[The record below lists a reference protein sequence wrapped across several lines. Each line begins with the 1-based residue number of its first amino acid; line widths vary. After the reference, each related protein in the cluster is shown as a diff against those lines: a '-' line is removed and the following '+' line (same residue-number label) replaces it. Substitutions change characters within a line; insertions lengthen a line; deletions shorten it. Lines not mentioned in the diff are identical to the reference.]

1 MNERLKSIREFYK
14 LNMRDFSERLG
25 MSHGMISL
33 LEAGSRTFTDR
44 FIKSV
49 CNEFKV
55 NETWFRTGEGEMF
68 AATTSEQEIASITAS
83 IIKENNPLR
92 IQLEKIVYDL
102 TPEQLSNV
110 YQMAKKLVEAVDNE
124 KDIPE

>member
-55 NETWFRTGEGEMF
+55 NETWFRTGEGNMF
-68 AATTSEQEIASITAS
+68 NSTTNEQEIASITAS
-83 IIKENNPLR
+83 IIKEKNPLR

-102 TPEQLSNV
+102 TPDQLSNV
-110 YQMAKKLVEAVDNE
+110 YKMAKKLVEAAEKE
-124 KDIPE
+124 KDNPQ